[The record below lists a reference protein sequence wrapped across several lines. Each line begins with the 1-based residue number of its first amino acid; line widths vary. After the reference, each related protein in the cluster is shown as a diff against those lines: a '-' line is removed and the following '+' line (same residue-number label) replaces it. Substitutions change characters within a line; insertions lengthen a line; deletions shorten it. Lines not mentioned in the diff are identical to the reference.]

1 MSASSTGVPN
11 VLIVEDE
18 MVLRMRA
25 VDIVEDAG
33 FRSVEAVNAD
43 EAMSILES
51 RSDISLLFTDIQMPG
66 SMDGLKLA
74 HAVHSRWPDIK
85 IILVSGQ
92 VKPSDAERPA
102 DSRFFGKP
110 LGDAANDHRIAGD
123 GGRRRAE
130 NRSKAARSAQ
140 ADEHR
145 HAAAAPIDPPLSAH
159 EAALSAENDSLRL
172 LLEQAGIDA
181 KALLAQAG
189 IDAKEREAADKLQ
202 KLILGELHH
211 RIKNTLATVSAIASQ
226 SFRAAPSIEHGQ
238 KAMEGRLAALGRA
251 HDLLMQISW
260 SNASLTHTLSGAT
273 EPYESQGT
281 RRFHFNGPDIRI
293 TSGAVIAL
301 AMTFNELCTNTTKF
315 GALSVPTGRVEIAW
329 TIDDDKQRMRLT
341 WTEKGGPPVQPPERR
356 SFGTRMM
363 ESLGQQLNGQ
373 VQLRYDPTGF
383 VYALDVPLGSLIAAA
398 DDRDHRH
405 ALGRRSV
412 FRLTAFD
419 GSSAVNAAACCNSR
433 RNSSRR
439 SWIEAMT
446 SPVAC
451 PSPINA
457 ASDNCRLAS
466 MVSGTASVTPIR

>member
-1 MSASSTGVPN
+1 MSAGSIEVPN

-18 MVLRMRA
+18 MMLRMRA

-33 FRSVEAVNAD
+33 FHSVEAVNAD
-43 EAMSILES
+43 EAMSILKS

-74 HAVHSRWPDIK
+74 HTVHDRWPDIK
-85 IILVSGQ
+85 IIMVSGQ
-92 VKPSDAERPA
+92 VKPSDAERPV

-110 LGDAANDHRIAGD
+110 LGMQQMITELQSMVGKGALKIIPTPIPPP
-123 GGRRRAE
+123 
-130 NRSKAARSAQ
+130 
-140 ADEHR
+140 EHR
-145 HAAAAPIDPPLSAH
+145 TVDTAPVEPPLSAH
-159 EAALSAENDSLRL
+159 EAVLSAENDSLRV

-181 KALLAQAG
+181 KVLLAQAG

-226 SFRAAPSIEHGQ
+226 SFRAATSIEHGQ

-260 SNASLTHTLSGAT
+260 SNASLTHTFSGAT
-273 EPYESQGT
+273 EPFESQGA
-281 RRFHFNGPDIRI
+281 RRFHFNGPDLRI

-315 GALSVPTGRVEIAW
+315 GALSTPAGRVEIAW
-329 TIDDDKQRMRLT
+329 TIDNESQRLRLT
-341 WTEKGGPPVQPPERR
+341 WTEKGGPPVRPPERR

-373 VQLRYDPTGF
+373 VLLSYNPSGF

-398 DDRDHRH
+398 
-405 ALGRRSV
+405 
-412 FRLTAFD
+412 
-419 GSSAVNAAACCNSR
+419 
-433 RNSSRR
+433 
-439 SWIEAMT
+439 
-446 SPVAC
+446 
-451 PSPINA
+451 
-457 ASDNCRLAS
+457 
-466 MVSGTASVTPIR
+466 